1 MVRRKMMKA
10 NHFLRIVLVGLALI
24 ILGACGQKSPD
35 SIAKNVL
42 KDSYTGFS
50 TEHGYESSDFK
61 GGVGTTLK
69 FDKEKRTISNND
81 GESINYSVLSEE
93 QVKAIPA
100 DFRGTLVSLESQ
112 LKGKDNFT
120 IAVDY
125 RNIDKPEEAEAYYQ
139 VVLTEGGKK
148 IRIIELRRGYKED
161 NAFYD
166 FNGTAD

>member
-1 MVRRKMMKA
+1 MKA
-10 NHFLRIVLVGLALI
+10 KHFLRIVLVGLALI
-24 ILGACGQKSPD
+24 LLGACGQKSPD

-50 TEHGYESSDFK
+50 PEHSSDSSVFK
-61 GGVGTTLK
+61 GGVGSTLK

-81 GESINYSVLSEE
+81 GRSVKYSVLSDE
-93 QVKAIPA
+93 QVKTIPA
-100 DFRGTLVSLESQ
+100 SFRGTIVSLESQ
-112 LKGKDNFT
+112 LKGKENFT

-125 RNIDKPEEAEAYYQ
+125 RDIDKPEEAEAYYQ

>member
-1 MVRRKMMKA
+1 MMKA
-10 NHFLRIVLVGLALI
+10 KHFLRIVLIGLALI
-24 ILGACGQKSPD
+24 LLGACGQKSPE

-50 TEHGYESSDFK
+50 PEHSSDSSVFK

-93 QVKAIPA
+93 QVKTIPA
-100 DFRGTLVSLESQ
+100 AFRGTLVSLESQ

-125 RNIDKPEEAEAYYQ
+125 RDIDKPEEAEAYYQ

-161 NAFYD
+161 TAFYD

>member
-1 MVRRKMMKA
+1 MMKA
-10 NHFLRIVLVGLALI
+10 KHFLRIVLVGLALI

-50 TEHGYESSDFK
+50 QEDGYESLDFK

-100 DFRGTLVSLESQ
+100 SFRGTIVSLESQ

-125 RNIDKPEEAEAYYQ
+125 RDIGKPEEAEAYYQ

>member
-1 MVRRKMMKA
+1 MKA
-10 NHFLRIVLVGLALI
+10 KYFLRIVLVGLALI

-50 TEHGYESSDFK
+50 PEHSSDSSDFK

-93 QVKAIPA
+93 QVKTIPA
-100 DFRGTLVSLESQ
+100 SFRGTLVSLESQ
-112 LKGKDNFT
+112 LKGKENFT

-125 RNIDKPEEAEAYYQ
+125 RDIDKPEEAEAYYQ